1 MEACIRQRGFIE
13 SGKVNTNRMFQYFKH
28 SPKQSLTGKLFK
40 CKELYESGQ
49 TDRRTDRQ
57 IYRTTVQWTD
67 LVKLELKVQRP
78 QYYLQLQTDSRER
91 ESGPLGP
98 PVRHQNSHMRLFPSF
113 ECYGFAVFM
122 HFCQTLDLVQVISSG
137 FSSSDVQQNN
147 ESNQKFG
154 LMKEWR
160 VVS

>member
-1 MEACIRQRGFIE
+1 MYIHPSIHPTESWIENKLPKNQLQSFAKEWWGDKREACIRQRGSIE

-67 LVKLELKVQRP
+67 FVKLELKVQRP

-91 ESGPLGP
+91 VGHLD
-98 PVRHQNSHMRLFPSF
+98 RLLDIRIVTCGCFLPSN
-113 ECYGFAVFM
+113 AM
-122 HFCQTLDLVQVISSG
+122 DLLSSCISA
-137 FSSSDVQQNN
+137 
-147 ESNQKFG
+147 K
-154 LMKEWR
+154 LWT
-160 VVS
+160 